1 MIFNILYWNN
11 LYSTTSRNKND
22 NAEWFELNR
31 GVSGKA
37 DVGVQNLSIN
47 WDIQSRITKNKY
59 REQKRVKK
67 VVERVRGMSS

>member
-1 MIFNILYWNN
+1 
-11 LYSTTSRNKND
+11 
-22 NAEWFELNR
+22 LNR

-67 VVERVRGMSS
+67 VVERVRGMSSKKSSCIVKGNKKRVRKRFKVFRK